1 MPGPDKNEATAQ
13 GDQVKPRSCRVQQ
26 PEIAPR
32 FSPKDSLSMKDRVE
46 SMSLSEITQQV
57 LRLVETRSGIPV
69 DVEPDP
75 SLPGSMLAKV
85 VMARGTL
92 NLHRVSYRPDSS
104 LAPDYLICKQ
114 AGYILRLFDT
124 PPEKRLDFAG
134 SPEGLAAVQRL
145 VNAHPVAKMV
155 SPEALPKFC
164 QILYDGLM
172 FHLRS
177 IPVGMRVDRWLAT
190 EFPALAES
198 QKASV
203 LREMQ
208 DAVVTLAQQH
218 RQYSPPKIYD
228 ATQAI
233 SAAFTAFWADRL
245 NQPQLSLPFK
255 ATGYFQAGQELV
267 SLWQSTS
274 DAAENDRTLIDGWAK
289 KLEIAGW
296 YRWMPYAA
304 PK

>member
-1 MPGPDKNEATAQ
+1 MN
-13 GDQVKPRSCRVQQ
+13 
-26 PEIAPR
+26 
-32 FSPKDSLSMKDRVE
+32 
-46 SMSLSEITQQV
+46 LSETTRTL

-69 DVEPDP
+69 NVEPDP
-75 SLPGSMLAKV
+75 SLPVGTLAKV
-85 VMARGTL
+85 VVARGTL

-124 PPEKRLDFAG
+124 PPEKRFDFAG
-134 SPEGLAAVQRL
+134 SSEGLAAVERL
-145 VNAHPVAKMV
+145 VNAHPVAKMMP
-155 SPEALPKFC
+155 PEALPKFC

-203 LREMQ
+203 LREVQ
-208 DAVVTLAQQH
+208 DAVATLAQQH

-255 ATGYFQAGQELV
+255 AAGYLQAGQELL
-267 SLWQSTS
+267 SIWKSTP
-274 DAAENDRTLIDGWAK
+274 DVAENDRAIIDGWAE
-289 KLEIAGW
+289 KLGVAGW
-296 YRWMPYAA
+296 YQWVPYSA

>member
-1 MPGPDKNEATAQ
+1 MN
-13 GDQVKPRSCRVQQ
+13 
-26 PEIAPR
+26 
-32 FSPKDSLSMKDRVE
+32 
-46 SMSLSEITQQV
+46 LSETTRTL

-69 DVEPDP
+69 NVEPDP
-75 SLPGSMLAKV
+75 SLPVGTLAKV
-85 VMARGTL
+85 VVARGTL

-124 PPEKRLDFAG
+124 PPEKRFDFAG
-134 SPEGLAAVQRL
+134 SSEGAAAVERL
-145 VNAHPVAKMV
+145 VNAHPVAKMMP
-155 SPEALPKFC
+155 PEALPKFC

-177 IPVGMRVDRWLAT
+177 IPVGMRVDHWLET
-190 EFPALAES
+190 EFSALAES
-198 QKASV
+198 QKVSV
-203 LREMQ
+203 LREVQ
-208 DAVVTLAQQH
+208 DAVATLAQQH

-233 SAAFTAFWADRL
+233 SAAFTAYWGNRL

-255 ATGYFQAGQELV
+255 AAGYLQAGQELL
-267 SLWQSTS
+267 SLWQSTP
-274 DAAENDRTLIDGWAK
+274 DAAENDRALIDGWAK

-296 YRWMPYAA
+296 YRWLPYAV

>member
-1 MPGPDKNEATAQ
+1 
-13 GDQVKPRSCRVQQ
+13 
-26 PEIAPR
+26 
-32 FSPKDSLSMKDRVE
+32 
-46 SMSLSEITQQV
+46 MSLSEITQKV

-75 SLPGSMLAKV
+75 GLPGTLLAKV

-124 PPEKRLDFAG
+124 PPEKRFDFAG
-134 SPEGLAAVQRL
+134 SSEGLAAVERL
-145 VNAHPVAKMV
+145 VNAHPVAKMMP
-155 SPEALPKFC
+155 PEALPKFC

-198 QKASV
+198 QKASA
-203 LREMQ
+203 LREVQ
-208 DAVVTLAQQH
+208 DSVTTLAPQH
-218 RQYSPPKIYD
+218 RQVSPQKMFD

-233 SAAFTAFWADRL
+233 SAAFASFWAGRL
-245 NQPQLSLPFK
+245 NQPQLALPFK
-255 ATGYFQAGQELV
+255 AAGYFQAGQELL
-267 SLWQSTS
+267 SIWESTP
-274 DAAENDRTLIDGWAK
+274 DIAENDRAIIDGWAE
-289 KLEIAGW
+289 KLGIAGW
-296 YRWMPYAA
+296 YQWVPYSA

>member
-1 MPGPDKNEATAQ
+1 
-13 GDQVKPRSCRVQQ
+13 
-26 PEIAPR
+26 
-32 FSPKDSLSMKDRVE
+32 MKGRVE
-46 SMSLSEITQQV
+46 RMSLSEITQKV

-75 SLPGSMLAKV
+75 GLPGTMLAKV

-114 AGYILRLFDT
+114 AGFILRLFDT
-124 PPEKRLDFAG
+124 PPERRFDFAG
-134 SPEGLAAVQRL
+134 SPEGVAAVERL
-145 VNAHPVAKMV
+145 VNAHPVAKMMP
-155 SPEALPKFC
+155 PEALPKFC

-190 EFPALAES
+190 AFPALAES

-203 LREMQ
+203 LREIQ
-208 DAVVTLAQQH
+208 DAVATLAQQH

-255 ATGYFQAGQELV
+255 AAGYLQAGQELG
-267 SLWQSTS
+267 SLWQSTP
-274 DAAENDRTLIDGWAK
+274 DAAENDRAIIDGWAE
-289 KLEIAGW
+289 KLGIVGW

>member
-1 MPGPDKNEATAQ
+1 MN
-13 GDQVKPRSCRVQQ
+13 
-26 PEIAPR
+26 
-32 FSPKDSLSMKDRVE
+32 
-46 SMSLSEITQQV
+46 LSETTRTL

-69 DVEPDP
+69 NVEPDP
-75 SLPGSMLAKV
+75 SLPGGTLAKV
-85 VMARGTL
+85 VVARGTL

-124 PPEKRLDFAG
+124 PPEKRFDFAG
-134 SPEGLAAVQRL
+134 SPEGLAAVERL
-145 VNAHPVAKMV
+145 VNAHPVAKMM
-155 SPEALPKFC
+155 PPQALPKFY
-164 QILYDGLM
+164 QILYDGLL

-198 QKASV
+198 QKACA
-203 LREMQ
+203 LREVQ
-208 DAVVTLAQQH
+208 DSVATLAQQH
-218 RQYSPPKIYD
+218 RQNLPPMIYD

-255 ATGYFQAGQELV
+255 AAGYLQAGQD
-267 SLWQSTS
+267 WGRCGNPHRMQP
-274 DAAENDRTLIDGWAK
+274 RTTGH
-289 KLEIAGW
+289 
-296 YRWMPYAA
+296 
-304 PK
+304 